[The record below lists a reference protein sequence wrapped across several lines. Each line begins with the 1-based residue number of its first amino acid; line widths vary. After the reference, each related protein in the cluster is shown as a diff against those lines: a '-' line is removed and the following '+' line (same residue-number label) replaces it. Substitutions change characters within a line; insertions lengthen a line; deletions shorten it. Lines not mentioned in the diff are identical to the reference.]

1 MKKGWLKVVSALL
14 FMPFLCLAIVSAA
27 TALLNVNEIGFNGQ
41 TRNNNYD
48 ELVNGMYSN
57 GKVTTTIGDKL
68 WVPWFKTSSG
78 CQQSDLQSGNNCN
91 SGQGIDFTHNCMVTD
106 EFSQVGVLASMGKDQ
121 NRMNQ
126 FYNTVIAT
134 KSTFGNIP
142 AWRIYRNGDTIEP
155 CKSGI
160 NGNCDTASDAT
171 ARIIIS
177 LYTGAKNSYFS
188 DAAKSKYM
196 ALANKLSSDMLA
208 YEVEQKCYPTNTGYG
223 QACYWLAGG
232 SQVKRGGFG
241 SNDYAYSGYYADA
254 ITAMLMAHR
263 QTGEQKYLEAAK
275 SFTLNYLQAAKTDG
289 NTFKVPPGLAFKWIV
304 DSSGVPQATC
314 TRVCNPDMWDFADAP
329 RALGM
334 CQANYYAK
342 QMSVVLPGLDNYCKV
357 WGDKYATNTNSITIQ
372 YNADGSP
379 ASGASS
385 GYYYQGLQALF
396 QPGYNTALFKP
407 TLDNALSHY
416 KPSTKTWDY
425 ESCYGV
431 YTKAFAV
438 RALGMGIGRDYNAF
452 SSGTAVQPTPAPTA
466 TTNSTTTTATNT

>member
-27 TALLNVNEIGFNGQ
+27 TPLLNVNEIGFNGQ

-171 ARIIIS
+171 ARIIIA
-177 LYTGAKNSYFS
+177 LYTGANNPYFTE
-188 DAAKSKYM
+188 
-196 ALANKLSSDMLA
+196 SS
-208 YEVEQKCYPTNTGYG
+208 
-223 QACYWLAGG
+223 
-232 SQVKRGGFG
+232 
-241 SNDYAYSGYYADA
+241 
-254 ITAMLMAHR
+254 
-263 QTGEQKYLEAAK
+263 
-275 SFTLNYLQAAKTDG
+275 
-289 NTFKVPPGLAFKWIV
+289 
-304 DSSGVPQATC
+304 
-314 TRVCNPDMWDFADAP
+314 PD
-329 RALGM
+329 L
-334 CQANYYAK
+334 
-342 QMSVVLPGLDNYCKV
+342 
-357 WGDKYATNTNSITIQ
+357 T
-372 YNADGSP
+372 
-379 ASGASS
+379 
-385 GYYYQGLQALF
+385 
-396 QPGYNTALFKP
+396 
-407 TLDNALSHY
+407 
-416 KPSTKTWDY
+416 
-425 ESCYGV
+425 
-431 YTKAFAV
+431 
-438 RALGMGIGRDYNAF
+438 
-452 SSGTAVQPTPAPTA
+452 
-466 TTNSTTTTATNT
+466 